1 MNNPVCSDRLKPRDV
16 LIGLFLGL
24 SSVIFAVTAVAK
36 VITIIQGESKLLT
49 LPDPL
54 FQMPTSWLMAGAA
67 VTEVSLSLWIAMCRS
82 PTQLK
87 LKVVGLVAVLLSI
100 YKCGILW
107 LNAKPCSC
115 LGALVKWSP
124 WLEAHRNEV
133 TWGLLIFLLLGSVL
147 SRFVISDDHRPSVCA
162 KILAH

>member
-1 MNNPVCSDRLKPRDV
+1 MDV
-16 LIGLFLGL
+16 LIALFLGL

-49 LPDPL
+49 LPDPV

-67 VTEVSLSLWIAMCRS
+67 VIEIGLSIWITMCRS
-82 PTQLK
+82 LTQLK
-87 LKVVGLVAVLLSI
+87 LKVVGLVAILLSI

-115 LGALVKWSP
+115 LGALVNWSP
-124 WLEAHRNEV
+124 WLEVHRNEV
-133 TWGLLIFLLLGSVL
+133 TWGLLIFLLFGSVL
-147 SRFVISDDHRPSVCA
+147 SQFVINDDPRRSVCA
-162 KILAH
+162 KMLAL

>member
-1 MNNPVCSDRLKPRDV
+1 LKPRDV

-36 VITIIQGESKLLT
+36 LVTIIQGESKLLT
-49 LPDPL
+49 LPDPV

-67 VTEVSLSLWIAMCRS
+67 VIELILSLWLALFQS

-100 YKCGILW
+100 YKCGIFW

-147 SRFVISDDHRPSVCA
+147 SQIAISGDSRRAVCA
-162 KILAH
+162 KILAP